1 MSPRFAQT
9 GPGWP
14 GTGLVAVF
22 PRHCGQGRCFRGGP
36 FVAAFTAGV
45 VMVAGSVAI
54 VGVALVE
61 ASRDAGVASNVSTMA
76 LLKEDTFKV
85 SAN

>member
-1 MSPRFAQT
+1 MGA
-9 GPGWP
+9 
-14 GTGLVAVF
+14 
-22 PRHCGQGRCFRGGP
+22 

-45 VMVAGSVAI
+45 VMVAGSAVAI

-61 ASRDAGVASNVSTMA
+61 ASRDAGVASIISTMA